1 MNGPQFQMPG
11 SVMVIDKDG
20 NMSSQYAAL
29 FASLAATAFAG
40 SRSGSSSE
48 RPTFEMPGR
57 YVGQPYFDTTLG
69 FDIWLK
75 TATRFSSSDVWVRY
89 DGTQV

>member
-1 MNGPQFQMPG
+1 MPG
-11 SVMVIDKDG
+11 SVMVIDQNG
-20 NMSSQYAAL
+20 QMSPQYGAL

-40 SRSGSSSE
+40 SRSGTSSE

-57 YVGQPYFDTTLG
+57 YVGQPYFDTSLG
-69 FDIWLK
+69 MEIWLK